1 MSIEASQK
9 LKGFRV
15 FVPLL
20 AVNIGTRALDADGQ
34 PRIELAGGF
43 DWLSSDIALMVFL
56 VATLFEIGGYYI
68 PWIDN
73 LLDTIASPASIVAGT
88 VITASFVTGMDPWLQ
103 WLLGV
108 IAGHDPRDPY
118 SSRTPTQDFTADL
131 ATGID
136 GIRIGIPREYFFD
149 VIDPEVEE
157 ATRQAARVLEGL
169 GASVDEVSMPVLEH
183 SLAISGTIMLAEAAE
198 IHLDSL

>member
-1 MSIEASQK
+1 MSIMIGVALSATC
-9 LKGFRV
+9 GFRV

-34 PRIELAGGF
+34 PLIELAGGF

-88 VITASFVTGMDPWLQ
+88 VITASFATGMDPWLQ

-108 IAGHDPRDPY
+108 IAGGGAAGAV
-118 SSRTPTQDFTADL
+118 Q
-131 ATGID
+131 ATT
-136 GIRIGIPREYFFD
+136 
-149 VIDPEVEE
+149 VV
-157 ATRQAARVLEGL
+157 ARAGSTVTTGGL
-169 GASVDEVSMPVLEH
+169 GNPIVASVETSGAFLGSALSIVAVKFAIVVFVLLLGAGVWIWWRRRRHE
-183 SLAISGTIMLAEAAE
+183 LAEA
-198 IHLDSL
+198 H

>member
-1 MSIEASQK
+1 MEAILSIMMGVALSATC
-9 LKGFRV
+9 GFRV

-20 AVNIGTRALDADGQ
+20 AVNIGTRAQDANGQ
-34 PRIELAGGF
+34 PLIELAGGF

-108 IAGHDPRDPY
+108 IAGGGAAGAV
-118 SSRTPTQDFTADL
+118 Q
-131 ATGID
+131 ATT
-136 GIRIGIPREYFFD
+136 
-149 VIDPEVEE
+149 VV
-157 ATRQAARVLEGL
+157 ARAGSTVTTGGL
-169 GASVDEVSMPVLEH
+169 GNPIVASVETSGAFLGAALSIVAVKFAIVLFMLLLGGGVWIWWRRRRH
-183 SLAISGTIMLAEAAE
+183 KLAEA
-198 IHLDSL
+198 H

>member
-1 MSIEASQK
+1 MSIMIGVALSATC
-9 LKGFRV
+9 GFRV

-34 PRIELAGGF
+34 PRIELADGF

-108 IAGHDPRDPY
+108 IAGGG
-118 SSRTPTQDFTADL
+118 A
-131 ATGID
+131 AGA
-136 GIRIGIPREYFFD
+136 
-149 VIDPEVEE
+149 V
-157 ATRQAARVLEGL
+157 QAATVVARAGSTVTTGGL
-169 GASVDEVSMPVLEH
+169 GNPIVASVETSGAFLGSALSIVAVKFAIVLFVLLLGGGVWIWWRRRRHE
-183 SLAISGTIMLAEAAE
+183 LAEA
-198 IHLDSL
+198 H

>member
-1 MSIEASQK
+1 MEAIMPIMIGVALSATC
-9 LKGFRV
+9 GFRV

-34 PRIELAGGF
+34 PLIELAGGF

-108 IAGHDPRDPY
+108 IAGGGAAGAVQATTVVTRA
-118 SSRTPTQDFTADL
+118 SSTVT
-131 ATGID
+131 TG
-136 GIRIGIPREYFFD
+136 
-149 VIDPEVEE
+149 
-157 ATRQAARVLEGL
+157 GL
-169 GASVDEVSMPVLEH
+169 GNPIVASVETSGAFLGSALSIVAVEFAIVVFVLLLGGGVWIWWRRRRH
-183 SLAISGTIMLAEAAE
+183 KLAEA
-198 IHLDSL
+198 H

>member
-1 MSIEASQK
+1 MSIMIGVALSATC
-9 LKGFRV
+9 GFRV
-15 FVPLL
+15 FVPLR

-108 IAGHDPRDPY
+108 IAGGGAAGAV
-118 SSRTPTQDFTADL
+118 Q
-131 ATGID
+131 ATT
-136 GIRIGIPREYFFD
+136 
-149 VIDPEVEE
+149 VV
-157 ATRQAARVLEGL
+157 ARAGSTVTTGGL
-169 GASVDEVSMPVLEH
+169 GNPIVASVETSGAFLGSALSIVAVEFAIVVFVLLLGGGVWIWWRRRRH
-183 SLAISGTIMLAEAAE
+183 KLAEA
-198 IHLDSL
+198 H

>member
-1 MSIEASQK
+1 MSIMIGVALSATC
-9 LKGFRV
+9 GFRV

-43 DWLSSDIALMVFL
+43 DWLSSDIALIVFL

-88 VITASFVTGMDPWLQ
+88 VITASFVDGMDPWLQ

-108 IAGHDPRDPY
+108 IAGGGAAGAV
-118 SSRTPTQDFTADL
+118 Q
-131 ATGID
+131 ATT
-136 GIRIGIPREYFFD
+136 
-149 VIDPEVEE
+149 VV
-157 ATRQAARVLEGL
+157 ARAGSTVTTGGL
-169 GASVDEVSMPVLEH
+169 GNPIVASVETSGAFLGSALSIVAVEFAIVVFVLLLGGGVWIWWRRRRH
-183 SLAISGTIMLAEAAE
+183 KLAEA
-198 IHLDSL
+198 H

>member
-1 MSIEASQK
+1 MSIMIGVALSATC
-9 LKGFRV
+9 GFRV

-20 AVNIGTRALDADGQ
+20 VVNIGTRALDADGQ
-34 PRIELAGGF
+34 PLIELAGGF

-108 IAGHDPRDPY
+108 IAGGGAAGAV
-118 SSRTPTQDFTADL
+118 Q
-131 ATGID
+131 ATT
-136 GIRIGIPREYFFD
+136 
-149 VIDPEVEE
+149 VV
-157 ATRQAARVLEGL
+157 ARAGSTVTTGGL
-169 GASVDEVSMPVLEH
+169 GNPIVASVETSGAFLGAALSIVAVEFAIVVFVLLLGGGVWIWWRRRRH
-183 SLAISGTIMLAEAAE
+183 KLAEA
-198 IHLDSL
+198 H

>member
-1 MSIEASQK
+1 MSIMIGVALSATC
-9 LKGFRV
+9 GFRV

-20 AVNIGTRALDADGQ
+20 AVNIGTRAKDTDGQ
-34 PRIELAGGF
+34 PLIDLAGGF

-88 VITASFVTGMDPWLQ
+88 VITASFVTGLDPWLQ

-108 IAGHDPRDPY
+108 IAGGGAAGAV
-118 SSRTPTQDFTADL
+118 Q
-131 ATGID
+131 ATT
-136 GIRIGIPREYFFD
+136 
-149 VIDPEVEE
+149 VV
-157 ATRQAARVLEGL
+157 TRAGSTVTTGGL
-169 GASVDEVSMPVLEH
+169 GNPIVASVETSGAFLGSALSIAAVEFAIVVFVLLLGCGFWIWWRRRH
-183 SLAISGTIMLAEAAE
+183 KLAEA
-198 IHLDSL
+198 H

>member
-1 MSIEASQK
+1 MSVMIGVALSATC
-9 LKGFRV
+9 GFRV

-20 AVNIGTRALDADGQ
+20 AVNIGTRAKDTDGQ
-34 PRIELAGGF
+34 PLIELAGGF

-108 IAGHDPRDPY
+108 IAGGGAAGAV
-118 SSRTPTQDFTADL
+118 Q
-131 ATGID
+131 ATT
-136 GIRIGIPREYFFD
+136 
-149 VIDPEVEE
+149 VI
-157 ATRQAARVLEGL
+157 TRAGSTVTTGGL
-169 GASVDEVSMPVLEH
+169 GNPIVASVETSGAFLGSALSIVAVEFAIVVFVLLLGCGVWIWWRRRH
-183 SLAISGTIMLAEAAE
+183 KLVEA
-198 IHLDSL
+198 H

>member
-1 MSIEASQK
+1 MSIMIGVALSATC
-9 LKGFRV
+9 GFRV

-43 DWLSSDIALMVFL
+43 DWLSSDIALIVFL

-108 IAGHDPRDPY
+108 IAGGGAAGAV
-118 SSRTPTQDFTADL
+118 Q
-131 ATGID
+131 ATT
-136 GIRIGIPREYFFD
+136 
-149 VIDPEVEE
+149 VV
-157 ATRQAARVLEGL
+157 ARAGSTVTTGGL
-169 GASVDEVSMPVLEH
+169 GNPIVASVETSGAFLGSALSIVAVKFAIVVFVL
-183 SLAISGTIMLAEAAE
+183 LLGSGVWIWWRRRRHKLAEA
-198 IHLDSL
+198 H

>member
-1 MSIEASQK
+1 MSIMIGVALSATC
-9 LKGFRV
+9 GFRV

-34 PRIELAGGF
+34 PLIELAGGF

-88 VITASFVTGMDPWLQ
+88 VITASFVNGMDPWLQ

-108 IAGHDPRDPY
+108 IAGGGAAGAV
-118 SSRTPTQDFTADL
+118 Q
-131 ATGID
+131 ATT
-136 GIRIGIPREYFFD
+136 
-149 VIDPEVEE
+149 VV
-157 ATRQAARVLEGL
+157 ARAGSTVTTGGL
-169 GASVDEVSMPVLEH
+169 GNPIVASVETSGAFLGAALSIVAVEFAIVVFVLLLGGGVWIWWRRRRH
-183 SLAISGTIMLAEAAE
+183 KLAEA
-198 IHLDSL
+198 H

>member
-1 MSIEASQK
+1 MSIMIGVALSATC
-9 LKGFRV
+9 GFRV

-34 PRIELAGGF
+34 PRIELADGF

-108 IAGHDPRDPY
+108 IAGGG
-118 SSRTPTQDFTADL
+118 A
-131 ATGID
+131 AGA
-136 GIRIGIPREYFFD
+136 
-149 VIDPEVEE
+149 V
-157 ATRQAARVLEGL
+157 QAATVVTRASSTITTGGL
-169 GASVDEVSMPVLEH
+169 GNPIVASVETSGAFLGSALSILAAPFAVGIFVL
-183 SLAISGTIMLAEAAE
+183 LLGSGVWIWFRRRNRKLNEAA
-198 IHLDSL
+198 

>member
-1 MSIEASQK
+1 MSIMIGVALSATC
-9 LKGFRV
+9 GFRV

-20 AVNIGTRALDADGQ
+20 AVNIGTRALDANGQ
-34 PRIELAGGF
+34 PLIELAGGF

-108 IAGHDPRDPY
+108 IAGGGAAGAV
-118 SSRTPTQDFTADL
+118 Q
-131 ATGID
+131 ATT
-136 GIRIGIPREYFFD
+136 
-149 VIDPEVEE
+149 VV
-157 ATRQAARVLEGL
+157 ARAGSTVTTGGL
-169 GASVDEVSMPVLEH
+169 GNPIVASVETSGAFLGSALSILVAPFAIALFVLLLGGGVWIWWRRRGH
-183 SLAISGTIMLAEAAE
+183 KLAAA
-198 IHLDSL
+198 H

>member
-1 MSIEASQK
+1 MSIMIGVALSATC
-9 LKGFRV
+9 GFRV

-20 AVNIGTRALDADGQ
+20 AVNIGTRALDANGQ
-34 PRIELAGGF
+34 PLIELAGGF

-88 VITASFVTGMDPWLQ
+88 VITASFVDGMDPWLQ

-108 IAGHDPRDPY
+108 IAGGGAAGAV
-118 SSRTPTQDFTADL
+118 Q
-131 ATGID
+131 ATT
-136 GIRIGIPREYFFD
+136 
-149 VIDPEVEE
+149 VV
-157 ATRQAARVLEGL
+157 ARAGSTVTTGGL
-169 GASVDEVSMPVLEH
+169 GNPIVASVETSGAFLGSALSIVAVKFAIVLFVLLLGGGVWIWWRRRRHE
-183 SLAISGTIMLAEAAE
+183 LAEA
-198 IHLDSL
+198 H

>member
-1 MSIEASQK
+1 MSIMIGVALSATC
-9 LKGFRV
+9 GFRV

-34 PRIELAGGF
+34 PLIELADGF

-108 IAGHDPRDPY
+108 IAGGGAAGAV
-118 SSRTPTQDFTADL
+118 Q
-131 ATGID
+131 ATT
-136 GIRIGIPREYFFD
+136 
-149 VIDPEVEE
+149 VV
-157 ATRQAARVLEGL
+157 ARAGSTVTTGGL
-169 GASVDEVSMPVLEH
+169 GNPIVASVETSGAFLGAALSIVAVKFAIVVFVL
-183 SLAISGTIMLAEAAE
+183 LLGAGVWIWWRRRRQKLAEA
-198 IHLDSL
+198 H

>member
-1 MSIEASQK
+1 MSIMIGVALSATC
-9 LKGFRV
+9 GFRV

-20 AVNIGTRALDADGQ
+20 AVNIGTRALDANGQ
-34 PRIELAGGF
+34 PLIELAGGF

-103 WLLGV
+103 WLFGV
-108 IAGHDPRDPY
+108 IAGGGAAGAV
-118 SSRTPTQDFTADL
+118 Q
-131 ATGID
+131 ATT
-136 GIRIGIPREYFFD
+136 
-149 VIDPEVEE
+149 VV
-157 ATRQAARVLEGL
+157 ARAGSTVTTGGL
-169 GASVDEVSMPVLEH
+169 GNPIVASVETSGAFLGSALSIVAVKFAIVLFVLLLGGGVWIWWRRRRHE
-183 SLAISGTIMLAEAAE
+183 LAEA
-198 IHLDSL
+198 H

>member
-1 MSIEASQK
+1 MEAIMSIMIGVALSATC
-9 LKGFRV
+9 GFRV

-34 PRIELAGGF
+34 PLIELAGGF

-88 VITASFVTGMDPWLQ
+88 VITASFATGMDPWLQ

-108 IAGHDPRDPY
+108 IAGGGAAGAV
-118 SSRTPTQDFTADL
+118 Q
-131 ATGID
+131 ATT
-136 GIRIGIPREYFFD
+136 
-149 VIDPEVEE
+149 VV
-157 ATRQAARVLEGL
+157 ARAGSTVTTGGL
-169 GASVDEVSMPVLEH
+169 GNPIVASVETSGAFLGAALSIVAVKFAIVLFVLLLGGGVWIWWRRRRH
-183 SLAISGTIMLAEAAE
+183 KLAEA
-198 IHLDSL
+198 H

>member
-1 MSIEASQK
+1 MSIMIGVALSATC
-9 LKGFRV
+9 GFRV

-34 PRIELAGGF
+34 PLIELAGGF
-43 DWLSSDIALMVFL
+43 DWLSSDIAMMVFL

-68 PWIDN
+68 PWVDN

-108 IAGHDPRDPY
+108 IAGGGAAGAV
-118 SSRTPTQDFTADL
+118 Q
-131 ATGID
+131 ATT
-136 GIRIGIPREYFFD
+136 
-149 VIDPEVEE
+149 VV
-157 ATRQAARVLEGL
+157 ARAGSTVTTGGL
-169 GASVDEVSMPVLEH
+169 GNPIVASVETSGAFLGAALSIVAVKFAIVLFVLLLGGGVWIWWRRRGH
-183 SLAISGTIMLAEAAE
+183 KLAAA
-198 IHLDSL
+198 H

>member
-1 MSIEASQK
+1 MEAILSIMMGVALSATC
-9 LKGFRV
+9 GFRV

-20 AVNIGTRALDADGQ
+20 AVNIGTRAQDANGQ
-34 PRIELAGGF
+34 PLIELAGGF
-43 DWLSSDIALMVFL
+43 DWLSSDIALMVFV

-108 IAGHDPRDPY
+108 IVGGGAAG
-118 SSRTPTQDFTADL
+118 A
-131 ATGID
+131 
-136 GIRIGIPREYFFD
+136 
-149 VIDPEVEE
+149 V
-157 ATRQAARVLEGL
+157 QAATVVTRASSTVTTGGL
-169 GASVDEVSMPVLEH
+169 GNPIVASVETSGAFLGSM
-183 SLAISGTIMLAEAAE
+183 LAIVAAPFAIAVFVLLLGGGVWIWWRRRRHKLAEAT
-198 IHLDSL
+198 

>member
-1 MSIEASQK
+1 MEAIMIGIALSATC
-9 LKGFRV
+9 GFRV

-34 PRIELAGGF
+34 PLIELAGGF
-43 DWLSSDIALMVFL
+43 DWLSSDIALVVFL

-108 IAGHDPRDPY
+108 IAGGGAAGAV
-118 SSRTPTQDFTADL
+118 Q
-131 ATGID
+131 ATT
-136 GIRIGIPREYFFD
+136 
-149 VIDPEVEE
+149 VV
-157 ATRQAARVLEGL
+157 ARAGSTVTTGGL
-169 GASVDEVSMPVLEH
+169 GNPIVASVETSGAFLGAALSIVAVKFAIVVFVL
-183 SLAISGTIMLAEAAE
+183 LLGGGVWIWWRRRRQKLAEA
-198 IHLDSL
+198 H

>member
-1 MSIEASQK
+1 MSIMIGVALSATC
-9 LKGFRV
+9 GFRV

-20 AVNIGTRALDADGQ
+20 AVNIGTRALDANGQ
-34 PRIELAGGF
+34 PLIELAGGF

-108 IAGHDPRDPY
+108 IAGGGAAGAV
-118 SSRTPTQDFTADL
+118 Q
-131 ATGID
+131 ATT
-136 GIRIGIPREYFFD
+136 
-149 VIDPEVEE
+149 VV
-157 ATRQAARVLEGL
+157 ARAGSTVTTGGL
-169 GASVDEVSMPVLEH
+169 GNPIVASVETSGAFLGSALSIVAVEFAIVLFVLLLGGGVWIWWRRRRHE
-183 SLAISGTIMLAEAAE
+183 LAEA
-198 IHLDSL
+198 H